1 MVNFCLTQSLQISE
15 FHLKAVN
22 LKHQNR
28 IFMRNLVLIG
38 FLTFIL
44 VFASCNSEQRI
55 APPIAKKVSKELV
68 THGHLRLDNY
78 YWLNERENPEVVAY
92 LEAENTYLEKVMKH
106 TEPMQERIY
115 EEIRVKI
122 KESDESVPY
131 LENGYYYYTRTV
143 EDGEYF
149 LQCRKKGSL
158 DAPEEILLDVN
169 KMAEGYAFYSLGGGA
184 VSPDNKILAY
194 AVDTVSRRNYSI
206 YFKNLET
213 GELLPDI
220 IPMATGSVVWGND
233 NKTVFY
239 VLRNETT
246 LRSERIM
253 KHILGT
259 PVTEDQ
265 EVFFEV
271 DETFSVFITKT
282 KSGQYLMIGSNSTLT
297 NEFRFLDAD
306 NPEGQFKVFQPRTR
320 GLEYSVNHA
329 GNYFY
334 IRTNLDATNF
344 RLMKTPV
351 EKTGMENWQEV
362 IPHRSDVFL
371 TGFDLFKDF
380 LVAQEKKDGLNHLR
394 IMPGQGSDEYYIT
407 FDEEVYTV
415 GMSMNRVFDTDIFRF
430 SYSSLTTPSSTFDYN
445 MKSRERVLLKQ
456 EEILGGFDPVNY
468 ETKRDYATASD
479 GTKIPLS
486 IVYRKGFVKDGSRPA
501 LLYGYGSYGSTME
514 PWFRMNIL
522 PLLDRGFV
530 YVIAHIRGEQFF
542 GRKWYE
548 DGKLLKKMNT
558 FTDFNAA
565 AEHLINEK
573 YTSADKLFAKGG
585 SAGGLL
591 MGAVVNLRPDLYK
604 GIIANVPFVDVV
616 TTMLDESIPL
626 TTSEF
631 DEWGN
636 PKEEEYYYYML
647 SYSPYDN
654 LESKTYPAIL
664 VTTGFHDSQV
674 QYWEPAKWVAK
685 LRDMKTDDNLLLFQ
699 TQMDFGH
706 GGASGRFQW
715 IKDLA
720 LEYAFIFDQLGISE

>member
-1 MVNFCLTQSLQISE
+1 M
-15 FHLKAVN
+15 K
-22 LKHQNR
+22 R
-28 IFMRNLVLIG
+28 LVLIAIVIYA
-38 FLTFIL
+38 FIAL
-44 VFASCNSEQRI
+44 SCSSEKSST
-55 APPIAKKVSKELV
+55 PPVAKKIPQELV
-68 THGHLRLDNY
+68 THGHLRLDYY
-78 YWLNERENPEVVAY
+78 YWLNQRDNPDVIAY
-92 LEAENTYLEKVMKH
+92 LEAENNYLKTVMMH
-106 TEPMQERIY
+106 TEPMQEKLY
-115 EEIRVKI
+115 DEIRSKI
-122 KESDESVPY
+122 KEADESVPY

-143 EDGEYF
+143 EGGEYF

-169 KMAEGYAFYSLGGGA
+169 KMAEGYTYYALGGGA
-184 VSPDNKILAY
+184 VSPDNKILAF

-213 GELLPDI
+213 GELLPDVI
-220 IPMATGSVVWGND
+220 SMATGSIVWGND

-239 VLRNETT
+239 VRRNETT
-246 LRSERIM
+246 LRSEKIM
-253 KHILGT
+253 RHTLGT
-259 PVTEDQ
+259 PASQDI
-265 EVFFEV
+265 EVFNED
-271 DETFSVFITKT
+271 DETFSVNISKT
-282 KSGQYLMIGSNSTLT
+282 KSGDYLIISSYSTLT
-297 NEFRFLDAD
+297 NEFRFLNAD
-306 NPEGQFKVFQPRTR
+306 NPTGQFKVFQPRTR

-344 RLMKTPV
+344 RLMRTPV

-380 LVAQEKKDGLNHLR
+380 LVVQEKKDGLNHLR
-394 IMPGQGSDEYYIT
+394 IMPWQGSGEHYIT
-407 FDEEVYTV
+407 FEEEVYTV
-415 GMSMNRVFDTDIFRF
+415 GMSMNRVFDTDIFRY

-456 EEILGGFDPVNY
+456 EEILGGFDPANY

-486 IVYRKGFVKDGSRPA
+486 IVYRKGFVRDGSRPA
-501 LLYGYGSYGSTME
+501 LLYGYGSYGVTME

-530 YVIAHIRGEQFF
+530 YVIAHIRGEQFY
-542 GRKWYE
+542 GRQWYE

-573 YTSADKLFAKGG
+573 YTSSDKLFAKGG

-591 MGAVVNLRPDLYK
+591 MGAAVNLRPDLYK

-616 TTMLDESIPL
+616 TTMFDESIPL

-636 PKEEEYYYYML
+636 PRIEEYYYYML

-654 LESKTYPAIL
+654 VEAKEYPAML
-664 VTTGFHDSQV
+664 VTTGYHDSQV

-685 LRDMKTDDNLLLFQ
+685 LREMKTDDNLLLFQ
-699 TQMDFGH
+699 IQMDFGH

-720 LEYAFIFDQLGISE
+720 LEYAFIFDQLNITI